1 MIDLTLAALANQTFF
16 VQLDERAYTIEIHMA
31 GDVMTATITRDDV
44 LLIQGARITPGMPL
58 LPYRYQ
64 ESGNFIVLVD
74 NGDLPDYTKF
84 GVTQFLEYL
93 SADELAA
100 LRA

>member
-1 MIDLTLAALANQTFF
+1 MIDISLAAIPNQSVF
-16 VQLDERAYTIEIHMA
+16 VQLDDRAYAVEIHGA
-31 GDVMTATITRDDV
+31 GDVMTASVTRDNV

-64 ESGNFIVLVD
+64 EDGNFLLLVD
-74 NGDLPDYTKF
+74 GGDLPDYAQF
-84 GVTQFLEYL
+84 GVTQFLVYL
-93 SADELAA
+93 SADELAE